1 MARCSCGT
9 GEGKS
14 CPACSNE
21 PEEAYWCESCKQVV
35 DDKRCPLCGLKAKK
49 LRK

>member
-1 MARCSCGT
+1 MATCSCGT

-14 CPACSNE
+14 CPACGGE
-21 PEEAYWCESCKQVV
+21 QAAYWCESCKQVV

-49 LRK
+49 LRR